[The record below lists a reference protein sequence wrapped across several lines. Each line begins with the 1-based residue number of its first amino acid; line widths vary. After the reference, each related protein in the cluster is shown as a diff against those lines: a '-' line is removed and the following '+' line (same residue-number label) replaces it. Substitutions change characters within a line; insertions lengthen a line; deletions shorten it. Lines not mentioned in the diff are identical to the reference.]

1 MMMGMWFVATGLGN
15 KLTQIAVFWT
25 EWKHSSFWIF
35 LSALAMIMAVVTFI
49 LLKPLKKA
57 MPGV

>member
-1 MMMGMWFVATGLGN
+1 MGGWFFATAMGN

-25 EWKHSSFWIF
+25 EWKHSTFWIV
-35 LSALAMIMAVVTFI
+35 LSGLALVMAV
-49 LLKPLKKA
+49 LLLVLLRPLKKA